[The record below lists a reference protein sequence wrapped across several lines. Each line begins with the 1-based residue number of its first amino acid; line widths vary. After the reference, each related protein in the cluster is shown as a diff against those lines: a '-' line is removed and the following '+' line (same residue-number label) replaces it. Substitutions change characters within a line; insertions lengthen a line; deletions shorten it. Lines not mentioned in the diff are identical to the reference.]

1 MPGAAG
7 TGSTSSP
14 SGRPVLAAPGRLT
27 GKPEFERVFRQ
38 GFRFRGAAV
47 RIVCLGNT
55 LGITRLGFSVSRKM
69 GCAAER
75 NLFRR
80 RIREALRQRI
90 ATPPGLD
97 IVVYPAVKLSETTR
111 REMEADLIAFADSLR
126 LRGER

>member
-14 SGRPVLAAPGRLT
+14 SGRKVGAAPGRLT
-27 GKPEFERVFRQ
+27 GQPEFERVFRE
-38 GFRFRGAAV
+38 GFRIRGSAV

-80 RIREALRQRI
+80 RVREALRQRI

-97 IVVYPAVKLSETTR
+97 IVVYPAVKLALTAR
-111 REMEADLIAFADSLR
+111 RDVEADLIAFADSLWQR
-126 LRGER
+126 ELR

>member
-14 SGRPVLAAPGRLT
+14 SGRPGVTAPGRLT
-27 GKPEFERVFRQ
+27 GKPGFERVFRE

-90 ATPPGLD
+90 ATPQGLD
-97 IVVYPAVKLSETTR
+97 IVFYPAMKLALTTR
-111 REMEADLIAFADSLR
+111 GGIESDLRAFADSLSQ
-126 LRGER
+126 RG